1 MSSTPRAA
9 RTAAAT
15 AGAAA
20 QHPRAPARGAA
31 AATARQGPPVRP
43 PPPAQLLPLVRA
55 AGKILKRDEPEQAP
69 GQQPHKPELL
79 CRPAQVRRCSDSAA
93 DSCPSAAATAP
104 AAVEPADT
112 CAICLCELSEGQ
124 GASGEAPAA
133 LFVTR
138 CGHKFHFKCIRR
150 CILNKS
156 TSCPMCRRDF
166 GTMTPPLL
174 RPRPRGRSIA
184 TLVERNVATVC
195 SGVPLLEHGRTEQD
209 AAAGGARVRGLL
221 AVDETGRIWAR
232 PPGGFS
238 VEDLDRMHTLTN
250 LHVTMPPS
258 SFWAIGQSV
267 RQLIFDPR
275 SLRGLNEMQR
285 EVLES
290 TALALK
296 ERGVT

>member
-1 MSSTPRAA
+1 
-9 RTAAAT
+9 
-15 AGAAA
+15 
-20 QHPRAPARGAA
+20 
-31 AATARQGPPVRP
+31 
-43 PPPAQLLPLVRA
+43 
-55 AGKILKRDEPEQAP
+55 
-69 GQQPHKPELL
+69 
-79 CRPAQVRRCSDSAA
+79 
-93 DSCPSAAATAP
+93 
-104 AAVEPADT
+104 
-112 CAICLCELSEGQ
+112 
-124 GASGEAPAA
+124 
-133 LFVTR
+133 
-138 CGHKFHFKCIRR
+138 
-150 CILNKS
+150 
-156 TSCPMCRRDF
+156 MCRRDF